1 MNTNNRCSLFTGI
14 VTALVVILI
23 LSLFGKSTQAAGL
36 LKPKNG
42 QDSDISIKSHDV
54 NVTINNG
61 FARTEVDQVFTNTGT
76 SDLEAVY
83 TFPLPRQSSLSELSL
98 WIDGVE
104 VTGEVLEKKQAKQI
118 YEDQKAK
125 GNSTALTEKDE
136 YKTFTTS
143 VSPVKA
149 QDDTRVRLV
158 YYQPLEIDLNVGR
171 YVYPLAEGGVD
182 DERIA
187 FWSVDTSVQEKFSFN
202 LTLKSAQP
210 IKDLR
215 MPGYMQQAQI
225 EKTQGDNEQGTSN
238 IFTAALENRE
248 GATLSEDI
256 VIYYRLDD
264 TVPARVELIPYK
276 EAGAQAGTFMLVLT
290 PGASL
295 AEITEGTDWVFIL
308 DTSGSMSGQKI
319 ETLANGVAKA
329 ITKMQPAD
337 RFRIITFNNSAADFT
352 NGFIDATPDN
362 ASKAIARIRTIQA
375 GGGTNLEAG
384 LSKGLK
390 RSDRERTTA
399 VVLVTD
405 GVANIG
411 ATTHQ
416 KFLQLVK
423 QRDLRLFTFIIGNS
437 ANTPLLDKITKASGG
452 FAMDISTRDDIYG
465 RILQA
470 KNKMFFQALHDAEV
484 TFNGG
489 GIKQVTPTDIGSLY
503 RGDQLVMFGRYTQPE
518 QLDITFKAKVSGEN
532 RQWKTS
538 TVLPENDTENPE
550 IERLWAL
557 ASIQEIADEIDTN
570 GESKD
575 QKEQIINLGTEYSL
589 VTDYTSMIVMNEA
602 EYEGLTIERR
612 NRDRIVKERAAQH
625 QRVQQPVRNHRVDS
639 SPDNAM
645 FKGNRSPG
653 IGVGPAGPVMLI
665 VIGGGL
671 FLARRR
677 EIKRTGK

>member
-1 MNTNNRCSLFTGI
+1 MNTTNRCSLFTG
-14 VTALVVILI
+14 VLTTLAVLLI
-23 LSLFGKSTQAAGL
+23 LVLFGKSTQAAGL

-42 QDSDISIKSHDV
+42 SDSDISIKSHDV

-61 FARTEVDQVFTNTGT
+61 FARTEVDQLFTNSGT
-76 SDLEAVY
+76 NDLEAVY
-83 TFPLPRQSSLSELSL
+83 TFPLPRQASLSELSL

-118 YEDQKAK
+118 YEDQKSK
-125 GNSTALTEKDE
+125 GNDAALAEKDE
-136 YKTFTTS
+136 YKTFTIS

-149 QDDTRVRLV
+149 QQDTRVRLV

-187 FWSVDTSVQEKFSFN
+187 FWSVDSSVQEKFSFN

-210 IKDLR
+210 ISDLR

-225 EKTQGDNEQGTSN
+225 QKSTGETEQGNSN
-238 IFTAALENRE
+238 IFTAKLENKE

-256 VIYYRLDD
+256 VLYYRLDD

-276 EAGAQAGTFMLVLT
+276 EAGAQAGTFMLVIT

-295 AEITEGTDWVFIL
+295 AEITEGTDWVFVL
-308 DTSGSMSGQKI
+308 DTSGSMSGGKI
-319 ETLANGVAKA
+319 NTLANGVEKA
-329 ITKMQPAD
+329 IKKMKPAD
-337 RFRIITFNNSAADFT
+337 RFRIVTFNNDATDFT
-352 NGFIDATPDN
+352 NGFIEATPENSAN
-362 ASKAIARIRTIQA
+362 AINRIKTIKA

-384 LSKGLK
+384 LVKGLNK
-390 RSDRERTTA
+390 SDRDRTTA

-411 ATTHQ
+411 ATTHD
-416 KFLQLVK
+416 KFLKLVN

-484 TFNGG
+484 SFNGG
-489 GIKQVTPTDIGSLY
+489 GIKQVTPADIGSLY
-503 RGDQLVMFGRYTQPE
+503 RGDQLVLFGKYTQPE
-518 QLDITFKAKVSGEN
+518 KLDVTFSAKISGEKK
-532 RQWKTS
+532 QWQTT
-538 TVLPENDTENPE
+538 TVLPDADIDNPE
-550 IERLWAL
+550 IEPLWAL
-557 ASIQEIADEIDTN
+557 ATIHEVADEIDTS
-570 GESKD
+570 GETSD
-575 QKEQIINLGTEYSL
+575 RKEQIVNLGTEYSL
-589 VTDYTSMIVMNEA
+589 VTDYTSMIVLNES
-602 EYEGLTIERR
+602 EYEGLNMERR
-612 NRDRIVKERAAQH
+612 NRDRIAKERSAQQ
-625 QRVQQPVRNHRVDS
+625 QRQQQPVKNYRVDKDPEKS
-639 SPDNAM
+639 M

-653 IGVGPAGPVMLI
+653 VGVGPAGPVMLL

-671 FLARRR
+671 FLTRRR
-677 EIKRTGK
+677 EKK